1 MTSKTTR
8 ATSPKRPYRGSRVVS
23 TLLAG
28 LLAILGTGFIV
39 GMLAGWR
46 LHAMATPSMGTD
58 APVGALVI
66 SRPVAYSQLRVGQVI
81 AFHPPGRLD
90 VVFVHRVVEVINQR
104 SGHVLRTMGDINGA
118 PDPWLLRQ
126 SNLVGG
132 VAATVPDAG
141 FLIEA
146 IPLLLLGAFGILLG
160 TSGLRRRSRTPIR
173 IGAGSVLIAALLL
186 YFRPLEH
193 MVLLRQ
199 FVSNDQGYASVV
211 PTGVLPTR
219 IHAVGG
225 GFVNLVPG
233 QVGSLRLAHVRE
245 GGAFRMTSAVRLSGW
260 WWLLLAAWAVPVVL
274 GLFVQRDPEP
284 DRGGA
289 TEMLP
294 SQMRIPAHSV
304 RIIR

>member
-1 MTSKTTR
+1 
-8 ATSPKRPYRGSRVVS
+8 
-23 TLLAG
+23 
-28 LLAILGTGFIV
+28 
-39 GMLAGWR
+39 
-46 LHAMATPSMGTD
+46 
-58 APVGALVI
+58 
-66 SRPVAYSQLRVGQVI
+66 
-81 AFHPPGRLD
+81 
-90 VVFVHRVVEVINQR
+90 
-104 SGHVLRTMGDINGA
+104 MGDINGA

-126 SNLVGG
+126 SNLVGE

-173 IGAGSVLIAALLL
+173 IGAGSVLIAALLI

-199 FVSNDQGYASVV
+199 FVSNDRGYASVV

-233 QVGSLRLAHVRE
+233 QVGSLRIAHVRE
-245 GGAFRMTSAVRLSGW
+245 SGAFRITSAVHLSGW
-260 WWLLLAAWAVPVVL
+260 WWLILAAWAVPVVL
-274 GLFVQRDPEP
+274 GLSVRRDTEAE
-284 DRGGA
+284 RGGA
-289 TEMLP
+289 TERIRSP
-294 SQMRIPAHSV
+294 MRNQKHAGA
-304 RIIR
+304 IIS